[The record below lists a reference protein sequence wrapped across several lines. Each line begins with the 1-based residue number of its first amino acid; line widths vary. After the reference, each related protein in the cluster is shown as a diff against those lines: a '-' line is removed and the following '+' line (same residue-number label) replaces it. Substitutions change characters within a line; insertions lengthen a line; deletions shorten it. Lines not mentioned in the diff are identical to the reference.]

1 MAKRRKSSGKHHKK
15 DISEIKSKKGEDTS
29 ARKSSRKASKKKI
42 SGKRISTPKIGYP
55 ILIIVIVAV
64 LIVVVT
70 AFFFYQ
76 PAPAPS
82 NHSNGNNGDD
92 IGTNIGQTAP
102 DFTLTDIGG
111 NEFILKNYRGKI
123 VILDFMA
130 IRCPPC
136 VQEMGELKEIRQN
149 YYSKGV
155 RIISIDIDSHDSVD
169 DLTQFKNEYGCDWV
183 FATNGRSVW
192 SVYGAYQDA
201 PAIPTLYIIDKDGVV
216 AYRNRGLTDYDI
228 LSSEIDKLL

>member
-15 DISEIKSKKGEDTS
+15 DISEIKSKKGKDAS
-29 ARKSSRKASKKKI
+29 PRKKSRKKV
-42 SGKRISTPKIGYP
+42 SGKKISTPKIGYP

-70 AFFFYQ
+70 ALFFYQ

-102 DFTLTDIGG
+102 NFELTDIYG
-111 NEFILKNYRGKI
+111 NQFALEDYKGKI

-130 IRCPPC
+130 TWCGPC
-136 VQEMGELKEIRQN
+136 KWEIDHLKN
-149 YYSKGV
+149 VSKYYGNDV
-155 RIISIDIDSHDSVD
+155 IIISIDIDNSETVQQLR
-169 DLTQFKNEYGCDWV
+169 DLKNEYSCDWV
-183 FATNGRSVW
+183 FAANGRSVW
-192 SVYGAYQDA
+192 TIYGAYQDS
-201 PAIPTLYIIDKDGVV
+201 PAIPTLYMIDREGIV
-216 AYRNRGLTDYDI
+216 AYRNRGLTDYST

>member
-1 MAKRRKSSGKHHKK
+1 MAKRRKSGGKHHKK
-15 DISEIKSKKGEDTS
+15 DIAEIKDKKSRIAS
-29 ARKSSRKASKKKI
+29 ARKSPRKKVSGKKI
-42 SGKRISTPKIGYP
+42 PTPKIGYP
-55 ILIIVIVAV
+55 IIMIVIVAV

-102 DFTLTDIGG
+102 NFELTDIDG
-111 NEFILKNYRGKI
+111 NQFVLENHRGNI

-130 IRCPPC
+130 AWCGPC
-136 VQEMGELKEIRQN
+136 KGEMTHLKEVYEN
-149 YYSKGV
+149 YYGNGV
-155 RIISIDIDSHDSVD
+155 RIISIDIDNSETDQQLR
-169 DLTQFKNEYGCDWV
+169 DLKYEYGCDWV
-183 FATNGRSVW
+183 FAANGRSVW
-192 SVYGAYQDA
+192 SIYGAYQDS
-201 PAIPTLYIIDKDGVV
+201 PAIPTLYIIDKEGIV
-216 AYRNRGLTDYDI
+216 AYRNRGLTDYST